1 LFKFLIECIKKEKQP
16 FYLPL
21 RGLFMKKALLAF
33 AGVALI
39 GLTSSAFADEKLE
52 IGAKIYERAFGR
64 GCGTCHEISSNPQL
78 FDLVKSGKLTRASF
92 EQTLQNGKGGMPK
105 AIAAIMEVG
114 PVKKAGYGEDQAVD
128 ALYAYLGSK

>member
-1 LFKFLIECIKKEKQP
+1 
-16 FYLPL
+16 
-21 RGLFMKKALLAF
+21 MKKSF
-33 AGVALI
+33 AIAASLVLVALS
-39 GLTSSAFADEKLE
+39 GSAVADEQLE
-52 IGAKIYERAFGR
+52 IGQKIYERAFGR

>member
-1 LFKFLIECIKKEKQP
+1 LNNNKNSFFKLKRKV
-16 FYLPL
+16 
-21 RGLFMKKALLAF
+21 FMKKLVLALST
-33 AGVALI
+33 VAVI
-39 GLTSSAFADEKLE
+39 GLSGAAFADEKTE

-64 GCGTCHEISSNPQL
+64 GCGTCHDIASNPQL

-92 EQTLQNGKGGMPK
+92 EQTLKDGKGGMPK

-128 ALYAYLGSK
+128 ALYAYIQSK